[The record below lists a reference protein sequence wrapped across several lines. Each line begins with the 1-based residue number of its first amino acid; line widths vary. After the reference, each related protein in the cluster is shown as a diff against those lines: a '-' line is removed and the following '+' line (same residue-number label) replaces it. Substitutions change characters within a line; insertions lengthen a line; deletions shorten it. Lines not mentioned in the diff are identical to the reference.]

1 MRRLALAML
10 TGFLATGIVACTDAS
25 DQGIVNDEDP
35 LTSSNGLS
43 SNGLS
48 SNGLS
53 SNGLSSNGL
62 SSNGLSSNGLLSNAL
77 VMTPLR
83 DQTATG
89 DLTRLF
95 FRYLISCALPT
106 GHSVSYTWTDA
117 AGALHTEVNPGGLGL
132 APDWETGAASQ
143 ADKEIVSAC
152 LGARTN
158 AKAIPVPI
166 SIRADGIAALAV
178 SSAERSAYTY
188 GEGAFWGNLFNGGN
202 PYLYA
207 CTRTAFS
214 GGATTSQYLAQ
225 GRTCTTGGC
234 GVITS
239 VGPCYQ
245 SDLAITGQACFERGG
260 TSGTTSDWVSDCNAN
275 KNKFSTSTSHVLTTW
290 LMP

>member
-1 MRRLALAML
+1 ML
-10 TGFLATGIVACTDAS
+10 TGLLATGTVACTDAT

-35 LTSSNGLS
+35 LMSSNGLS

-62 SSNGLSSNGLLSNAL
+62 SSNGLSSNGLSSNGL
-77 VMTPLR
+77 VMTALR
-83 DQTATG
+83 DQSGTG

-106 GHSVSYTWTDA
+106 GHSVSYTWTDP
-117 AGALHTEVNPGGLGL
+117 AGMLHTEINPGGLGL
-132 APDWETGAASQ
+132 APNWENGGASQ

-152 LGARTN
+152 MGARTN

-166 SIRADGIAALAV
+166 SIRAEGITALAV
-178 SSAERSAYTY
+178 SPAERAAYTY
-188 GEGAFWGNLFNGGN
+188 GEGAFWGNLFTGTSGK

-207 CTRTAFS
+207 CTRTAFT
-214 GGATTSQYLAQ
+214 GGAPTSQYLAQ
-225 GRTCTTGGC
+225 GRTCTAGGC

-245 SDLAITGQACFERGG
+245 SDTAIVGQACFARGG
-260 TSGTTSDWVSDCNAN
+260 VSGPTSDWVSNCNN
-275 KNKFSTSTSHVLTTW
+275 DKNKFVTSSAHVLTTW